1 MQVWDRHRDL
11 GRFDW
16 RECAL
21 EMARDAPVG
30 KHAKCG
36 RFRLQ
41 LRQHELRIL
50 EIGNRAAEGLAFA
63 GIVDGPLYRRL
74 ANADAADRLRQTLLR
89 QFGHEH
95 LDRKSVVSGKSVSVR
110 VDLGGRR
117 IIKTKTHNLVPST
130 TRQPIDLKDNQD
142 YKYER

>member
-74 ANADAADRLRQTLLR
+74 AYADAADRLRQTLLR
-89 QFGHEH
+89 QFGHERLETFAFAPEAIGDGH
-95 LDRKSVVSGKSVSVR
+95 THSSAERRVGTAGVSTCRSR
-110 VDLGGRR
+110 W
-117 IIKTKTHNLVPST
+117 
-130 TRQPIDLKDNQD
+130 
-142 YKYER
+142 

>member
-1 MQVWDRHRDL
+1 MRISDWSSDVCSSDL
-11 GRFDW
+11 DW
-16 RECAL
+16 REFAL

-36 RFRLQ
+36 RFRRQ

-74 ANADAADRLRQTLLR
+74 ANADAADRLRQPLLR
-89 QFGHEH
+89 QFGPEH
-95 LDRKSVVSGKSVSVR
+95 LETLAFAPEAIGAGPTHIEIGRASCRER
-110 VDLGGRR
+110 VCQY
-117 IIKTKTHNLVPST
+117 V
-130 TRQPIDLKDNQD
+130 
-142 YKYER
+142 